1 MITASTKPIER
12 WHHLARQVEA
22 KERLF
27 RFPKATFEFAVDN
40 ECRPRRRQIKEKR
53 TRRPSAPVQT
63 APQEEA
69 RRGSFQPNWPRPAW
83 ISGRVCVNG
92 DWVTPRYRLP
102 VMRRKFRV
110 THQFGHSVRFHE
122 SADIVEKEHSCSCGA
137 FDETCP
143 PGESPISR
151 GRSFAANGSA
161 VILRFRSASK
171 AFVTFAK
178 RRWPIVAEIIG
189 LARQIV

>member
-1 MITASTKPIER
+1 MRNMRTLAPISALAGGGSPGCCRASPES
-12 WHHLARQVEA
+12 W
-22 KERLF
+22 
-27 RFPKATFEFAVDN
+27 
-40 ECRPRRRQIKEKR
+40 RPM
-53 TRRPSAPVQT
+53 A
-63 APQEEA
+63 
-69 RRGSFQPNWPRPAW
+69 AW

-92 DWVTPRYRLP
+92 DWVTPRYRCP

-110 THQFGHSVRFHE
+110 THQFGHGVRFHE

-151 GRSFAANGSA
+151 GRRFAANGSA